1 MDAKTKAVILSAIAK
16 LTKFDASLKD
26 PVNAVLS
33 HYESYW
39 DEDIQQWAVEYKTL
53 MNDVAGDVFATAF
66 EELPSYPDEM
76 QTDSVLMRW
85 MSEIKHDKGFKSGE
99 KESGKKVSKKSESYR
114 ASVSSAL
121 TSNTADD
128 LRSSMAS
135 VTPDMVG
142 ADDKE
147 EELIDFGGLGG

>member
-1 MDAKTKAVILSAIAK
+1 
-16 LTKFDASLKD
+16 
-26 PVNAVLS
+26 
-33 HYESYW
+33 
-39 DEDIQQWAVEYKTL
+39 
-53 MNDVAGDVFATAF
+53 
-66 EELPSYPDEM
+66 
-76 QTDSVLMRW
+76 
-85 MSEIKHDKGFKSGE
+85 MSEIKHDKGFKSGD
-99 KESGKKVSKKSESYR
+99 KESGKKVSKKSENYR

-142 ADDKE
+142 VGDDKE